1 MPLDRPSGGRYSLTM
16 VTVGFHASH
25 EQISPAQLLK
35 DVQHAERA
43 GFDAAMCSDHIEP
56 WSARQG
62 HSGFAWSWLGA
73 ALATTGLRFGV
84 VTAPGQRYHPAIIA
98 HASATLACM
107 FPGRFWFAPGSGEN
121 MNEHI
126 TGDPWPAKDLR
137 QRRLEECVDVIRRL
151 HRGEEVTHR
160 GLVTVEQ
167 ARIWDVPD
175 SPPPLIAPAI
185 SVDTA
190 RRAAAWADGLV
201 TVNQPAP
208 KLRDM
213 LAAYRDGGGK
223 GKAVLQVHLSW
234 AGSEQE
240 AAAIA
245 LDQWRTNTF
254 APPIPW
260 DLPSAGHFDGIG
272 EHVGEEQVRGAVNVA
287 ASLNAHAEWLSD
299 YVELGFDELYLHF
312 VGQQQDAFIDAFAAE
327 VLPQVRTTDQA
338 STEPQLAAATVTPAS
353 DAPA

>member
-1 MPLDRPSGGRYSLTM
+1 MM

-25 EQISPAQLLK
+25 EQISPGQLLK
-35 DVQHAERA
+35 DVQHAGRA

-56 WSARQG
+56 WSERQG
-62 HSGFAWSWLGA
+62 HAGFAWSWLGA
-73 ALATTGLRFGV
+73 ALATTSLRFGV

-98 HASATLACM
+98 HASATLASM
-107 FPGRFWFAPGSGEN
+107 FPGRFCLAPGSGEN

-126 TGDPWPAKDLR
+126 TGDAWPAKDIR

-151 HRGEEVTHR
+151 HRGWEVTHR

-175 SPPPLIAPAI
+175 TPPPLIAPAV
-185 SVDTA
+185 SVETA
-190 RRAAAWADGLV
+190 RRAATWADGLV
-201 TVNQPAP
+201 TINQPAP

-213 LAAYRDGGGK
+213 LAAYRDNGGK

-234 AGSEQE
+234 AATEKD
-240 AAAIA
+240 AVAIA

-260 DLPSAGHFDGIG
+260 DLPTAGHFDTVGA
-272 EHVGEEQVRGAVNVA
+272 HVPEEQVRSAVNVSA
-287 ASLNAHAEWLSD
+287 NLQQHVEWLAGYAD
-299 YVELGFDELYLHF
+299 LGFDELYLHF
-312 VGQQQDAFIDAFAAE
+312 VGQEQAAFIDAFAAE
-327 VLPQVRTTDQA
+327 VLPQLRTPSGNPGGRTPA
-338 STEPQLAAATVTPAS
+338 EPELAAAAANPAS
-353 DAPA
+353 DASA